1 VRVVAGRWGG
11 RTLRAPRG
19 LSVRPTAD
27 RVREAVFGI
36 LGARVEGASVL
47 DLFAGTGAMALEALS
62 RGAAG
67 AVLVE
72 SSTEAF
78 AALKGNVEALGAGEA
93 ICLSLDYRKAIRGL
107 AAKGKKFSL
116 VFLDPP
122 YGKGLVGR
130 AAAELSR
137 AGILAPGAV
146 VLAERAARDPEET
159 LPEGWEKRTDRRYGE
174 TRITWYDVAGPCGQA
189 VPEERDKEKR

>member
-1 VRVVAGRWGG
+1 
-11 RTLRAPRG
+11 
-19 LSVRPTAD
+19 
-27 RVREAVFGI
+27 
-36 LGARVEGASVL
+36 
-47 DLFAGTGAMALEALS
+47 MALEALS

-93 ICLSLDYRKAIRGL
+93 ICLPLDYRKAIRGL

-122 YGKGLVGR
+122 YGTGLVGR

-189 VPEERDKEKR
+189 VPEEQDKEKR

>member
-1 VRVVAGRWGG
+1 
-11 RTLRAPRG
+11 
-19 LSVRPTAD
+19 
-27 RVREAVFGI
+27 
-36 LGARVEGASVL
+36 
-47 DLFAGTGAMALEALS
+47 MALEALS
-62 RGAAG
+62 RGAAT

-93 ICLSLDYRKAIRGL
+93 ICLPLDYRKAIRGL
-107 AAKGKKFSL
+107 AAKGRKFSL

-146 VLAERAARDPEET
+146 VLAERAARDPEEA
-159 LPEGWEKRTDRRYGE
+159 LPEGWEMRTDRRYGD
-174 TRITWYDVAGPCGQA
+174 TRITWYDAAGPRGQA
-189 VPEERDKEKR
+189 GGGGTG

>member
-1 VRVVAGRWGG
+1 MRIVAGRWGG

-19 LSVRPTAD
+19 LRVRPTTD

-36 LGARVEGASVL
+36 LGDRVDGASVL

-62 RGAAG
+62 RGAAA

-72 SSTEAF
+72 SSADAF
-78 AALKGNVEALGAGEA
+78 ASLSGNVEALGAAEA
-93 ICLSLDYRKAIRGL
+93 VCLPLDYRKAIRTL
-107 AAKGKKFSL
+107 ASRGRRFSL

-122 YGKGLVGR
+122 YGRGLVGR
-130 AAAELSR
+130 SAAEIQR

-146 VLAERAARDPEET
+146 VVAERAARDPAET
-159 LPEGWEKRTDRRYGE
+159 VPEGWVVRTDRRYGDTRVTLYE
-174 TRITWYDVAGPCGQA
+174 TAGPAEPPRRPDQ
-189 VPEERDKEKR
+189 EKESG